1 MPGTSLEPYV
11 SPVVQTPRRLRTF
24 LPAVLAVALSVAACD
39 GGDDAAE
46 RRAALEQQR
55 LQLLNQFA
63 AAQNEVRNTQSDAL
77 EHPEVQPLR
86 DEFYDL
92 LRARM
97 IEIDPGAGPLLDRAR
112 ELGAEID
119 ELSRPVLLA
128 PGEEPAPTEV
138 RRETLEEFRDLE
150 QRLRPIQNRAM
161 ADSSVA
167 AAMLALQD
175 SVHATMVRLN
185 PDAAGALERMRSA
198 AAAVDSIDARIA
210 GLVRD

>member
-1 MPGTSLEPYV
+1 M
-11 SPVVQTPRRLRTF
+11 
-24 LPAVLAVALSVAACD
+24 
-39 GGDDAAE
+39 AE

-63 AAQNEVRNTQSDAL
+63 AAQNEVRNTQADAMA
-77 EHPEVQPLR
+77 HPDVRPLR
-86 DEFYDL
+86 EEFYTT

-97 IEIDPGAGPLLDRAR
+97 VEIDPEAGALLDRAR

-119 ELSRPVLLA
+119 ELSRPVILA
-128 PGEEPAPTEV
+128 PGEEPASTDT
-138 RRETLEEFRDLE
+138 RRETLDEFRELE
-150 QRLRPIQNRAM
+150 QRLRPLQNRAL

-175 SVHATMVRLN
+175 SVHATMVGLN

-210 GLVRD
+210 ALTRD